1 MDRAVLKSKAK
12 QQIKGNL
19 GILFGITLLM
29 VVISFALNLIPYI
42 GSIANAVCM
51 IAFSFS
57 LVMIYLGITDGVK
70 AKVGDMFKGFNQVW
84 PAIKLY
90 LLMGIKIM
98 LWSLLLYIPG
108 IVKAY
113 AYSMAPYILA
123 ENPGMGAREA
133 IRRSKEMTEGHKM
146 DLFILDLSF
155 IGWGLLAPFTLGLL
169 CIWLI
174 PYMSATKTNAYKSL
188 KGTPAVEASTVDF
201 GFDSDATDFGGEE
214 FGGNSG
220 NAAPAAAPAAS
231 GSTGGDDMFSAADM
245 DEINKLSEIL

>member
-19 GILFGITLLM
+19 GTLF
-29 VVISFALNLIPYI
+29 VISILVSLISYALNMIPYV
-42 GSIANAVCM
+42 GSIASAVCM
-51 IAFSFS
+51 FGFALS

-70 AKVGDMFKGFNQVW
+70 AKIGDMFKGFNQIW

-90 LLMGIKIM
+90 MLMGIKIM

-108 IVKAY
+108 IVKSY

-146 DLFILDLSF
+146 DLFVLDLSF
-155 IGWGLLAPFTLGLL
+155 LGWALLTPFTLGLL

-174 PYMSATKTNAYKSL
+174 PYMSATKTNAYKAL
-188 KGTPAVEASTVDF
+188 KGTPTVEAAAVDF
-201 GFDSDATDFGGEE
+201 GFGSDDSFGGEDFGGNA
-214 FGGNSG
+214 GND
-220 NAAPAAAPAAS
+220 APAAPAAS